1 MQAHGR
7 KLKQNG
13 GGSMNGYCGKMLFV
27 DLTKGSCE
35 DKVLTE
41 DMATQF
47 IGGYGI
53 GAKVLFGMMKPGADA
68 LGPENVLGFT
78 TGPLTGTG
86 ALLSGRYTVVCKS
99 PVSGGWN
106 DANSGGYF
114 GPELKK
120 AGYDAVF
127 VQGASK
133 EPVYIWIHDGKAEI
147 RDAAHLWGKD
157 VLETE
162 EALKAELGDS
172 KIRAALIGPAGEK
185 RSLIAA
191 VINDEHRAAGRGGC
205 GAVMGSKKL
214 KAVVVRGNGSVP
226 VADPQKLKAANQE
239 IMDTIKNGPAAEIAE
254 AFSNYG
260 TTLFTAASA
269 VSGDSPVKNWGGVG
283 VVDYGE
289 EAANKLEG
297 VPMDDK
303 YRAKKYSCA
312 NCPLGCGA
320 IFNVKDGK
328 WPVGET
334 GRPEYETAAAFGV
347 LVLND
352 NAEAVLKCNHICN
365 IYGLD
370 TISAGMTVAWA
381 IECFENGV
389 LTKDETGGIELA
401 WGNAEALVQA
411 TQEMA
416 DQSTEFG
423 KLLALGSAGAAEK
436 IGKGT
441 EYLVTVKGIEL
452 PMHDPKL
459 GPGFSRTYAFDPTP
473 ARHVKGGLGLEHM
486 QTPDDSKY
494 NAEGSGEPD
503 LRATVAQEII
513 NTAGLCLFKDFTGV
527 ENIAWKLIPPVTGWD
542 FGEGEEMN
550 AGLRIFNMRH
560 AFNLREGMKP
570 GDLRLPKR
578 SVGEPP
584 QTEGPLAGVTVDHK
598 GFIRNFFEAIDWDE
612 TTGKP
617 SRASLEKLGGMDD
630 VIQALDL

>member
-1 MQAHGR
+1 
-7 KLKQNG
+7 
-13 GGSMNGYCGKMLFV
+13 MNGYCGKMLFV
-27 DLTKGSCE
+27 DLTKGSHE
-35 DKVLTE
+35 VLDLTE
-41 DMATQF
+41 ETAKQF

-53 GAKVLFGMMKPGADA
+53 GAKVLFERMKPGSDA
-68 LGPENVLGFT
+68 LGPDNIVGFT

-99 PVSGGWN
+99 PVTGGWN
-106 DANSGGYF
+106 DANSGGFF

-120 AGYDAVF
+120 AGFDAVF

-133 EPVYIWIHDGKAEI
+133 TPVYVWINDGEVEI

-157 VLETE
+157 ILETE
-162 EALKAELGDS
+162 AALKDELGENRL
-172 KIRAALIGPAGEK
+172 RAAMIGPAGEK
-185 RSLIAA
+185 LSLISA
-191 VINDEHRAAGRGGC
+191 VINDTHRAAGRGGC

-214 KAVVVRGNGSVP
+214 KAVVVRGTGNVP
-226 VADPQKLKAANQE
+226 VADPEKLKAANQE
-239 IMDTIKNGPAAEIAE
+239 IMDTIKNGPAAQVAD
-254 AFSNYG
+254 AFSTFG
-260 TTLFTAASA
+260 TTMMTAGNA
-269 VSGDSPVKNWGGVG
+269 VSGDSPVKNWGGIG
-283 VVDYGE
+283 LVDFG
-289 EAANKLEG
+289 EAAKSFEG
-297 VPMDDK
+297 AVMDPK
-303 YRAKKYSCA
+303 YRFRKYACA

-320 IFNVKDGK
+320 LYDVKEGK

-334 GRPEYETAAAFGV
+334 GRPEYETSAAFGC
-347 LVLND
+347 LMLNG
-352 NAEAVLKCNHICN
+352 NVEALLKCNHICN

-370 TISAGMTVAWA
+370 TISAGATVTWA
-381 IECFENGV
+381 MECYENGI
-389 LTKDETGGIELA
+389 LSKKDTGGIELT
-401 WGNAEALVQA
+401 WGNAEAIVQT

-423 KLLALGSAGAAEK
+423 KLLALGSAGAAEQ

-473 ARHVKGGLGLEHM
+473 ARHVKGGLGIVHM
-486 QTPDDSKY
+486 QSPDPSKY
-494 NAEGSGEPD
+494 NPEGSGEPD

-513 NTAGLCLFKDFTGV
+513 NTTGLCLFKDFTGV

-542 FGEGEEMN
+542 FGEEEEMN

-584 QTEGPLAGVTVDHK
+584 QTEGPLEGVTVDHK

>member
-1 MQAHGR
+1 
-7 KLKQNG
+7 
-13 GGSMNGYCGKMLFV
+13 MNGYSGKMLFV
-27 DLTKGSCE
+27 DLTKGRYE
-35 DKVLTE
+35 EKELTE

-53 GAKVLFGMMKPGADA
+53 GAKVLFGMMKPGVDP

-133 EPVYIWIHDGKAEI
+133 KPAYIWINDGKVEI
-147 RDAAHLWGKD
+147 KDAAHLWGKD
-157 VLETE
+157 VVETE
-162 EALKAELGDS
+162 EALKAELGDK

-185 RSLIAA
+185 MALISA

-205 GAVMGSKKL
+205 GAVMGSKNL
-214 KAVVVRGNGSVP
+214 KAVVVRGSGNIP
-226 VADPQKLKAANQE
+226 VAKPDQLKEANQE
-239 IMDTIKNGPAAEIAE
+239 ILNTIKNGPASEVAG
-254 AFSNYG
+254 AFSNLG

-283 VVDYGE
+283 VANFGE
-289 EAANKLEG
+289 EAAKNFEG
-297 VPMDDK
+297 VAMDGK
-303 YRAKKYSCA
+303 YRMRKFSCA

-320 IFNVKDGK
+320 IYNVKDGK

-347 LVLND
+347 LLLNSD
-352 NAEAVLKCNHICN
+352 VEAVLKCNHICN

-381 IECFENGV
+381 MECFENGA
-389 LTKDETGGIELA
+389 LTKQETGGIELT
-401 WGNAEALVQA
+401 WGNAEAIVRA

-416 DQSTEFG
+416 DQSTDFG
-423 KLLALGSAGAAEK
+423 KLLALGSAAAAAK
-436 IGKGT
+436 IGKG
-441 EYLVTVKGIEL
+441 EDFLQTVKGIEL
-452 PMHDPKL
+452 PMHDPRL

-473 ARHVKGGLGLEHM
+473 ARHVKGGLGLVHM
-486 QTPDDSKY
+486 QTPDPSKY
-494 NAEGSGEPD
+494 NPEGIGESD
-503 LRATVAQEII
+503 LRATVTQEII
-513 NTAGLCLFKDFTGV
+513 NTAGLCLFKDFSGL
-527 ENIAWKLIPPVTGWD
+527 EDIAGLLMPAVIGRN
-542 FGEGEEMN
+542 FGPEEQMR

-570 GDLRLPKR
+570 ADFQLPKR

-584 QTEGPLAGVTVDHK
+584 QTEGPLEGVTVDHK
-598 GFIRNFFEAIDWDE
+598 GFMRSFFEAIEWDE

-617 SRASLEKLGGMDD
+617 SRASLEKLGGMDE
-630 VIQALDL
+630 VIQALKL